1 MRCPGGQVVGR
12 CWYVRVDGN
21 RLKRGGARVTESVRW
36 SLLLLPASFPLF
48 EYQDSFSLPAPAAL
62 AQWLVFMAGGAWG
75 VVFWACNHWRVGE
88 RSSGRGR
95 GKMPTG
101 PGGESRVR
109 EVLKDKTPNG
119 TTLSIWISPL
129 LSCPVLAS
137 WVASSPPPGADA
149 RGLGEGPR
157 ELPASGS
164 SFSKVLGA
172 GRWALDRPGEVP
184 TRSETRAECGDSSAN
199 TDTCPL
205 WEPPS
210 GTKFRELGGLRAANL
225 PRVPDISDPAS
236 KPPDWCG

>member
-1 MRCPGGQVVGR
+1 MPGPMPMPGPGPPSPPVAGPVCRCPSPSRRLKEMRWPGGQVVGR

-21 RLKRGGARVTESVRW
+21 RLRRGGARVTESVRW

-62 AQWLVFMAGGAWG
+62 AQWLVFMAGGARG

-101 PGGESRVR
+101 PGGEGRVG

-129 LSCPVLAS
+129 LSCPVLAC
-137 WVASSPPPGADA
+137 
-149 RGLGEGPR
+149 
-157 ELPASGS
+157 
-164 SFSKVLGA
+164 F
-172 GRWALDRPGEVP
+172 
-184 TRSETRAECGDSSAN
+184 
-199 TDTCPL
+199 
-205 WEPPS
+205 
-210 GTKFRELGGLRAANL
+210 LGGLLAASRSRCEGARGGTSGT
-225 PRVPDISDPAS
+225 PRLGKLLSHLL
-236 KPPDWCG
+236 